1 MGQRSAHDIFGS
13 MTSSCCSDP
22 YHAAQKNINE
32 NTLAENEA
40 RCNALKLDLLCISH
54 PSQ

>member
-1 MGQRSAHDIFGS
+1 

-40 RCNALKLDLLCISH
+40 RCNALKRIADPSTLNTFLLEPIIKTN
-54 PSQ
+54 